1 MRIPDGAKEIT
12 GALRAAGHEVYFVG
26 GCVRDALLSRP
37 VNDFD
42 MTTDATPEEMHEIFR
57 SFRTFDTGIKHGT
70 LTVLSGGSPY
80 EITTYRVDGTYSDNR
95 HPDGVSFTRSLR
107 EDLARRDFTVNAM
120 ALSPEGEIV
129 DPFGGRE
136 DLSRGIIRAVGDPRR
151 RFSED
156 ALRILRAVRFS
167 SKLGFTV
174 EEETRRALYE
184 LRGNLSGISPER
196 VFSEWT
202 KITEGD
208 GRVFAVRDFLPVIQV
223 FLPEL
228 SALDPA
234 ALGCDGA
241 AEATAPRA
249 LPFAAAL
256 FFMAG
261 QGGVAFS
268 SAYSRLRSDTATRL
282 RGAAL
287 VDNASRPFS
296 DIPAALRILADVGE
310 ESAHVLVA
318 LRSYLASRGFV
329 TLSCDEKSV
338 LSAALASARP
348 YRIADL
354 AVGGREAV
362 AAGLRGERIGEALRV
377 ILLRVMNGELTNTRS
392 ELVKFLHKYSGNEK
406 SM

>member
-1 MRIPDGAKEIT
+1 MRIPDGAEEIT

-80 EITTYRVDGTYSDNR
+80 EITTYRVDGAYSDNR
-95 HPDGVSFTRSLR
+95 HPDDVSFTRSLR

-136 DLSRGIIRAVGDPRR
+136 DLSHGIIRAVGDPRR

-184 LRGNLSGISPER
+184 LRGNLSDISPER

-241 AEATAPRA
+241 SEVTAPRA

-261 QGGVAFS
+261 QGGAAFS

-282 RGAAL
+282 HGAAL
-287 VDNASRPFS
+287 VDNAGRPFS

-310 ESAHVLVA
+310 ESAHTLVA

-377 ILLRVMNGELTNTRS
+377 ILLRVMDGELANTRG

-406 SM
+406 SI

>member
-1 MRIPDGAKEIT
+1 MRIPDGAEEIT

-184 LRGNLSGISPER
+184 LCGNLSGISPER

-241 AEATAPRA
+241 SEATAPRA

-287 VDNASRPFS
+287 VDNASRSFS

-310 ESAHVLVA
+310 ESAHALVA

-362 AAGLRGERIGEALRV
+362 AAGLRGERIGEALLV

-406 SM
+406 SI

>member
-1 MRIPDGAKEIT
+1 MRIPDGAEEIT

-80 EITTYRVDGTYSDNR
+80 EITTYRVDGAYSDNR
-95 HPDGVSFTRSLR
+95 HPDDVSFTRSLR

-136 DLSRGIIRAVGDPRR
+136 DLSHGVIRAVGDPRR

-174 EEETRRALYE
+174 EEETRHALYE

-234 ALGCDGA
+234 AIGCDGA

-261 QGGVAFS
+261 QGGAAFS

-287 VDNASRPFS
+287 VDNAGRPFS

-310 ESAHVLVA
+310 ESAHTLVA

-329 TLSCDEKSV
+329 TLSCDEESV

-377 ILLRVMNGELTNTRS
+377 ILLRVMNGELTNTRG
-392 ELVKFLHKYSGNEK
+392 ELVKFLHEYSGNEK
-406 SM
+406 SI

>member
-1 MRIPDGAKEIT
+1 MNIPNGAGEII
-12 GALRAAGHEVYFVG
+12 GALRAAGHEIYFVG
-26 GCVRDALLSRP
+26 GCVRDTLLERP

-70 LTVLSGGSPY
+70 LTVLSGDRPY
-80 EITTYRVDGTYSDNR
+80 EITTYRVDGAYSDNR

-107 EDLARRDFTVNAM
+107 EDLSRRDFTVNAM

-129 DPFGGRE
+129 DLFGGRE

-167 SKLGFTV
+167 SKLGFSV

-184 LRGNLSGISPER
+184 LRGHLSDISPER
-196 VFSEWT
+196 IFSEWT

-208 GRVFAVRDFLPVIQV
+208 GRVSAARDFLPVILV

-228 SALDPA
+228 SALAPA
-234 ALGCDGA
+234 AIGYGEA
-241 AEATAPRA
+241 ADATAPRA

-261 QGGVAFS
+261 QGGAAFS
-268 SAYSRLRSDTATRL
+268 AAYSRLRSDTATRL
-282 RGAAL
+282 RGIAL
-287 VDNASRPFS
+287 VDNASRAFS

-310 ESAHVLVA
+310 ETAKTLVA
-318 LRSYLASRGFV
+318 LRSYLASRGFAA
-329 TLSCDEKSV
+329 LPCDERQV

-354 AVGGREAV
+354 AVGGRDAV
-362 AAGLRGERIGEALRV
+362 AAGLRGERIGEALRLA
-377 ILLRVMNGELTNTRS
+377 LLRVMDGGLPNTHD
-392 ELVKFLHKYSGNEK
+392 ELVKFLHEYSGNEK
-406 SM
+406 II